1 MKTKINQKSMSL
13 FTALCLD
20 LCLRK
25 AFLWFFLIMGTLFL
39 NILSKTMPGQQ
50 ALLFISVIEGIYLAS
65 FTFRVI
71 QKYRIGSELLVYTV
85 LISFIEMITLCV
97 LLLRPTQITQITEA
111 EVTYILELSVISL
124 ILYVVGSKLSL
135 NLFKRY
141 LFKNVIDV
149 KYLGLKKSTETSLYN
164 EHSLINDIELT
175 THDTNAQMT
184 MINKNAIKPEYRSI
198 VEVTNMEC
206 EKVIAP
212 HYYREGTTP
221 GKPQG
226 NIKHTFETKDTLY
239 HLHLNFHLFE
249 INGRFSPSY
258 LPLIDLTV
266 SEKQGR

>member
-1 MKTKINQKSMSL
+1 MKTKIKPKSMSL

-20 LCLRK
+20 WCLRK

-39 NILSKTMPGQQ
+39 NILFKTMLGQQ

-71 QKYRIGSELLVYTV
+71 QKYRDGRELLVYTI

-97 LLLRPTQITQITEA
+97 LLLRPTQVTEA

-124 ILYVVGSKLSL
+124 ILYVVGSKLSSS
-135 NLFKRY
+135 LFKCY

-149 KYLGLKKSTETSLYN
+149 DYIGLKKSTETNSDN
-164 EHSLINDIELT
+164 EHSLIHDIELT
-175 THDTNAQMT
+175 GYDTNAQMT
-184 MINKNAIKPEYRSI
+184 MVNNNAIKPEYRSI

-212 HYYREGTTP
+212 RYYREGTAP
-221 GKPQG
+221 GKPQWD
-226 NIKHTFETKDTLY
+226 IKHTFETKDTLY
-239 HLHLNFHLFE
+239 HLHFNFHLFG
-249 INGRFSPSY
+249 INSKFSPCY
-258 LPLIDLTV
+258 LYLIDLTV
-266 SEKQGR
+266 SDKQGR

>member
-1 MKTKINQKSMSL
+1 MSKQSKINPKSMSL
-13 FTALCLD
+13 LAVQGLD
-20 LCLRK
+20 WCLRK

-39 NILSKTMPGQQ
+39 NVLFKTMPGQQ
-50 ALLFISVIEGIYLAS
+50 ALLFISIIEGIYLAS

-71 QKYRIGSELLVYTV
+71 QKYRNGSELLVYTV

-97 LLLRPTQITQITEA
+97 LLLRPTQITEA
-111 EVTYILELSVISL
+111 GVNYILVLSVISL
-124 ILYVVGSKLSL
+124 ILYVVGSKLSSI
-135 NLFKRY
+135 LFKRY

-149 KYLGLKKSTETSLYN
+149 EYLGLKKSTETNSDN

-175 THDTNAQMT
+175 GYGTNAQMI
-184 MINKNAIKPEYRSI
+184 MLNKNAIKPEYRAI
-198 VEVTNMEC
+198 VEITNMEC

-212 HYYREGTTP
+212 LYYREGTAP

-226 NIKHTFETKDTLY
+226 DIKHMFETKDTLY
-239 HLHLNFHLFE
+239 HLHFNFHPFG

-266 SEKQGR
+266 SENKTK

>member
-71 QKYRIGSELLVYTV
+71 QKYRNGSELLVYTV

-97 LLLRPTQITQITEA
+97 LLLRPTQITEA
-111 EVTYILELSVISL
+111 GVTYILVLSVISFV
-124 ILYVVGSKLSL
+124 LYVVGSKLSSI
-135 NLFKRY
+135 LFKRY

-149 KYLGLKKSTETSLYN
+149 EYLGLKKSTETNSDN

-175 THDTNAQMT
+175 GYDTNAQMT
-184 MINKNAIKPEYRSI
+184 IVNNNAIKPEYKSI

-212 HYYREGTTP
+212 RYYREGTAP

-226 NIKHTFETKDTLY
+226 DIKHTFETKDTLY
-239 HLHLNFHLFE
+239 HLHFNFHLFG
-249 INGRFSPSY
+249 INGRFSPGY

-266 SEKQGR
+266 SENKAK

>member
-13 FTALCLD
+13 LAVQGLD
-20 LCLRK
+20 WCLRK

-39 NILSKTMPGQQ
+39 NVLSKTMPGQQ
-50 ALLFISVIEGIYLAS
+50 ALLFISIIEGIYLAS

-71 QKYRIGSELLVYTV
+71 QKYRNGSELLVYTV

-97 LLLRPTQITQITEA
+97 LLLRPTQITEA
-111 EVTYILELSVISL
+111 GVTYILVLSVISF
-124 ILYVVGSKLSL
+124 ILYVVGSKLSSI
-135 NLFKRY
+135 LFKRY

-149 KYLGLKKSTETSLYN
+149 EYLGLKKSNETRLER

-175 THDTNAQMT
+175 GYDTNAQMT
-184 MINKNAIKPEYRSI
+184 IINKNAIKPEYRAI
-198 VEVTNMEC
+198 VEITNLEC

-212 HYYREGTTP
+212 RYYREGTAP

-226 NIKHTFETKDTLY
+226 DIKHTFETKDTLY
-239 HLHLNFHLFE
+239 HLHFNFHLFG

-266 SEKQGR
+266 SENKAK